1 MANTN
6 ELETIEKPTWCPG
19 CGNFSILVALK
30 NAISNLKLDPS
41 NVALFT
47 GIGCSGKDC
56 QWIRLYGFHTLH
68 GRPLAVAEGAKLAN
82 NKLTVIAAGG
92 DGDSYGIGMGHF
104 IHAMRRN
111 TDITYIVHNNQIYGL
126 TTGQA
131 SPTSEKGFITK
142 STPFGA
148 IDEPVNPLTLAL
160 SGGATYVARGFAGD
174 VLHLTKLI
182 EGAIV
187 HKGFAIVDILQ
198 PCVTFNY
205 INTFDWYRQ
214 RVYKLEEQ
222 NHDFKDKDKAYAK
235 AQEWGKKIPIG
246 LFYKIDKPTI
256 EDQLP
261 AIKEKPLVEHDI
273 KNIDISKT
281 FKEFI

>member
-1 MANTN
+1 MANIN

-19 CGNFSILVALK
+19 CGNYNILISLK

-68 GRPLAVAEGAKLAN
+68 GRPLAVAEGAKFAN
-82 NKLTVIAAGG
+82 NKLTVIATGG

-111 TDITYIVHNNQIYGL
+111 IDITYLVHDNQVYGL

-142 STPFGA
+142 STPFGV

-174 VLHLTKLI
+174 VAHLTKLI
-182 EGAIV
+182 EGAIA

-205 INTFDWYRQ
+205 LNTFEWYRQ

-222 NHDFKDKDKAYAK
+222 NHDPKDKEKAYVK

-273 KNIDISKT
+273 RNIDISKT
-281 FKEFI
+281 IKEFI